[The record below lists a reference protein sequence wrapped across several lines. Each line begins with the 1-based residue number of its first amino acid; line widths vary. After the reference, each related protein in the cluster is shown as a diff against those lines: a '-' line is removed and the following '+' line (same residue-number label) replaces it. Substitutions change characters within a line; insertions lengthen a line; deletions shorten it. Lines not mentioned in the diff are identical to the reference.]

1 MVLSQISNKFYRFQQ
16 ITKQGKVNVQL
27 KETGKNDYDIL
38 IFLDIYV
45 FLYTYV
51 FFVFWPTTNI
61 QYFVNKICNVCIN
74 TN

>member
-1 MVLSQISNKFYRFQQ
+1 MVLSKISNKFYRFQQ

-51 FFVFWPTTNI
+51 FFCFLAD
-61 QYFVNKICNVCIN
+61 NKYPIFCK
-74 TN
+74 